1 MGEPSE
7 VKSNEGALQEETK
20 ALSDIRAKD
29 AAFSVTEKWLGA
41 LLGFMIF
48 ALVGAILGGIAWY
61 TGPRNCRR

>member
-41 LLGFMIF
+41 LLPVLYMIF
-48 ALVGAILGGIAWY
+48 CVFTLLMME
-61 TGPRNCRR
+61 T